1 MPPSHFPE
9 QSLPEKDFDPD
20 QLTLIL
26 RVTLAADRKAVD
38 PVVQEI
44 MAVVRRMKDVDGKE
58 DAIELSLQEALAN
71 AVIHGAKEDP
81 TKTVECLVSNDE
93 ERGILIVVRDP
104 GTGFSPE
111 AIPGCTVGENVY
123 SNHGRGIFLINQL
136 MDEVEFR
143 KNGTEIHMVKRQIRC
158 VASRLSSRAKRGTL
172 VCAYAHDTGCVRK
185 NQGPSLCSG

>member
-1 MPPSHFPE
+1 MPLSDSDDQP
-9 QSLPEKDFDPD
+9 LPEKDFDPD
-20 QLTLIL
+20 QLKLIL

-38 PVVQEI
+38 PVVQEV
-44 MAVVRRMKDVDGKE
+44 MDVVRQMKDVEGKE

-81 TKTVECLVSNDE
+81 NQTVECLVSRDE

-111 AIPGCTVGENVY
+111 TIPGCTVGENVY

-143 KNGTEIHMVKRQIRC
+143 KNGTEIHMVKR
-158 VASRLSSRAKRGTL
+158 
-172 VCAYAHDTGCVRK
+172 
-185 NQGPSLCSG
+185 

>member
-1 MPPSHFPE
+1 MSSPDSPE
-9 QSLPEKDFDPD
+9 QPLPEKDFDPD

-26 RVTLAADRKAVD
+26 RVTLSADRNAVD

-44 MAVVRRMKDVDGKE
+44 MAVLRQMNGIEGKE
-58 DAIELSLQEALAN
+58 DAIELALQEALAN

-81 TKTVECLVSNDE
+81 TKVVECLVSSDQ

-104 GTGFSPE
+104 GTGFTPE

-136 MDEVEFR
+136 MDKVEFS
-143 KNGTEIHMVKRQIRC
+143 KNGTEIRMVKR
-158 VASRLSSRAKRGTL
+158 
-172 VCAYAHDTGCVRK
+172 
-185 NQGPSLCSG
+185 